1 MVTQYIE
8 MMMEQKLKIVI
19 LSDNKTQMEA
29 MRQALQDAFAD
40 STVITHSEAHGALA
54 ELVSKEQPDIAI
66 IDAAYYQSDV
76 AMAELEHLLHQ
87 TPALAVI
94 QVSDNLSPSCLMNAM
109 HIGVREVLP
118 LPVESVNLVA
128 AVSRLAKKIGPAVN
142 RSTNGGKVLAFIA
155 CKGGSGATFIATN
168 LAYILAEKHHVKV
181 AFIDLNL
188 HFGDAA
194 LFLNDQEPPN
204 NVADVAENIAR
215 LDASF
220 LAASMLQISPDMRLL
235 AAPDNPERAVTIR
248 PEHIDV
254 ILRLARTHYD
264 YVILDIGRALNA
276 VSVRAL
282 DQVDMIF
289 PVLQETL
296 PFIRDSKRLIHTL
309 QSLGYS
315 DDKIQP
321 IVNRHEKNGQILL
334 KDVEAAIGLVTYKT
348 IPNSYENVSAS
359 VNQGIPIYKIDK
371 RDAVTVALMDMA
383 DDLVAKPQNRKQG
396 WLSRVLHTHKATN

>member
-1 MVTQYIE
+1 
-8 MMMEQKLKIVI
+8 MMEQTLKIVI
-19 LSDNKTQMEA
+19 LSDNKAQMEV
-29 MRQALQDAFAD
+29 MRQGLQDAFPNSA
-40 STVITHSEAHGALA
+40 ITARGEAHGALA
-54 ELVSKEQPDIAI
+54 ELVAKDQPNIAI

-76 AMAELEHLLHQ
+76 AMAELEYLLHQ
-87 TPALAVI
+87 NPALAVI
-94 QVSDNLSPSCLMNAM
+94 QLSENLSPSCLMNAM

-118 LPVESVNLVA
+118 LPLESASLYA
-128 AVSRLAKKIGPAVN
+128 AVSRLAKKISPSAKPA
-142 RSTNGGKVLAFIA
+142 SNGGKVLAFIA

-168 LAYILAEKHHVKV
+168 LGYILAEKHHVKV

-204 NVADVAENIAR
+204 NLADVAENIAR

-220 LAASMLQISPDMRLL
+220 LNASMLQITPEMRLL
-235 AAPDNPERAVTIR
+235 AAPDNPERAVSIR
-248 PEHIDV
+248 PEHIDA
-254 ILRLARTHYD
+254 ILRLAKAHND
-264 YVILDIGRALNA
+264 YVILDIGRVLNA

-296 PFIRDSKRLIHTL
+296 PFIRDSKRLVHTL
-309 QSLGYS
+309 QSLGYN
-315 DDKIQP
+315 DNKIQP

-334 KDVEAAIGLVTYKT
+334 KDVEAAIGLETYKT

-359 VNQGIPIYKIDK
+359 VNQGVPIYKIDK
-371 RDAVTVALMDMA
+371 RDAVTAALTDMA
-383 DDLVAKPQNRKQG
+383 DDLVAKPQDKRPG
-396 WLSRVLHTHKATN
+396 WLSRMLHTHKATN